1 MDADLDLVAV
11 WVPQLP
17 AGFLGYSVV
26 AVALIVYLIYWVAP
40 EHGTDNVLVYIGI
53 CSLAGSFTVASC
65 KVRSFWWHS
74 SSQC

>member
-1 MDADLDLVAV
+1 LL
-11 WVPQLP
+11 

-40 EHGTDNVLVYIGI
+40 EHGADNVLVYIGI

-65 KVRSFWWHS
+65 KVRSC
-74 SSQC
+74 QL